1 MIKSVMVDGA
11 EALKLMVDGSVA
23 WERSGLPAGYR
34 RCKYLGSSET
44 QWIETQ
50 IIPVFGDVIQLRAQR
65 IDQNAPLF
73 YAGNNNQLTVLAS
86 KFGYDRGVSY
96 TKYFQG
102 DTDAISFPLQNFD
115 IDGVFHDFDFG
126 PNGLFVDGS
135 KVCGISDNRKS
146 ADSHLCLFRANTVFG
161 SIHMASF
168 SMSRNGITLLQFVP
182 ALDQSGVPCM
192 YDMVSKKPFYN
203 QGTGEFLYELS

>member
-34 RCKYLGSSET
+34 RCKYLGSSKT

-65 IDQNAPLF
+65 IAMDAPLF
-73 YAGNNNQLTVLAS
+73 YAGNNNQLTVLPS
-86 KFGYDRGVSY
+86 QYGYEKGIIY

-102 DTDAISFPLQNFD
+102 ATDAIAFPLQKFA

-135 KVCGISDNRKS
+135 KVCGISDDRNS
-146 ADSHLCLFRANTVFG
+146 ADSNLRLFRASTLFG
-161 SIHMASF
+161 YIHMASF
-168 SMSRNGITLLQFVP
+168 SISRNGITLLQFVP

-203 QGTGEFLYELS
+203 QGTGEFLYELA